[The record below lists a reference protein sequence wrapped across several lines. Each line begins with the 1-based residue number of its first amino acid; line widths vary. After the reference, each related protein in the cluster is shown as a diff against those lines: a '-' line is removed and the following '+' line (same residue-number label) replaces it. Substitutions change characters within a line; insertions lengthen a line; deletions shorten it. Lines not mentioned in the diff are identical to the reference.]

1 MAVKKIIKNNE
12 KTNSTIEVVEKK
24 ENSEQGR
31 QKILSKSS
39 NLGNSS
45 LVSNGL
51 AKNLEVIQ
59 KSIEARLKIFVDSSN
74 IELKK
79 LVSIPKLMEASV
91 YVGLPSFLW
100 NPKMKIFIYHNKSQ
114 KKKMIDILKII
125 VFLNRAYSFLYD
137 IAKQGG
143 KILFVGTHNDFIKK
157 HIANEAKR
165 VGEYF
170 INQRW
175 LGGTLTNYKT
185 IVNSINKLHKLTSL
199 FESEEINKYPKK
211 EQVLMN
217 KKIAKLTKFIGGIKN
232 MKSLPNVI
240 ITIDPILEHNTIKE
254 ARQLKI
260 PIISIA
266 NTNANPDIVDFIIP
280 GNTNSN
286 RSLWLLLSILAD
298 AIAEAKKIPQ
308 AVVGKKDEEI
318 ILPEIIR
325 QAKRATSTKWK

>member
-1 MAVKKIIKNNE
+1 M
-12 KTNSTIEVVEKK
+12 
-24 ENSEQGR
+24 
-31 QKILSKSS
+31 
-39 NLGNSS
+39 
-45 LVSNGL
+45 
-51 AKNLEVIQ
+51 
-59 KSIEARLKIFVDSSN
+59 
-74 IELKK
+74 
-79 LVSIPKLMEASV
+79 
-91 YVGLPSFLW
+91 
-100 NPKMKIFIYHNKSQ
+100 
-114 KKKMIDILKII
+114 
-125 VFLNRAYSFLYD
+125 
-137 IAKQGG
+137 
-143 KILFVGTHNDFIKK
+143 
-157 HIANEAKR
+157 
-165 VGEYF
+165 
-170 INQRW
+170 
-175 LGGTLTNYKT
+175 TNYKT

-266 NTNANPDIVDFIIP
+266 NTNANPDIIDFVIP

-318 ILPEIIR
+318 ILPEIVR
-325 QAKRATSTKWK
+325 QAKRTTPTKWK

>member
-1 MAVKKIIKNNE
+1 MKVKKLRKNDE
-12 KTNSTIEVVEKK
+12 ISNSTVTVEKK
-24 ENSEQGR
+24 ENGEQE
-31 QKILSKSS
+31 KKSLSTSPGIDNSSS
-39 NLGNSS
+39 NSNSFT
-45 LVSNGL
+45 
-51 AKNLEVIQ
+51 KDFKIIQ
-59 KSIEARLKIFVDSSN
+59 ENIEARLKNYITLNKSN
-74 IELKK
+74 IKLKK
-79 LVSIPKLMEASV
+79 LVSIPKLMEAGV
-91 YVGLPSFLW
+91 YIGLPSFLY
-100 NPKMKIFIYHNKSQ
+100 NPKMSIFVYHNKSP
-114 KKKMIDILKII
+114 KKKMIDVLKII
-125 VFLNRAYSFLYD
+125 VFLNRAYNFLYD

-143 KILFVGTHNDFIKK
+143 KILFVATHNDFIQK

-170 INQRW
+170 INKRW

-185 IVNSINKLHKLTSL
+185 IINSINKLHKLTSL
-199 FESEEINKYPKK
+199 VESEEINKYPKK

-217 KKIAKLTKFIGGIKN
+217 KKIAKLTKFVGGIKN
-232 MKSLPNVI
+232 MKSLPNVV

-254 ARQLKI
+254 AKQLKI

-266 NTNANPDIVDFIIP
+266 NTNANPDIIDFIVP

-308 AVVGKKDEEI
+308 MIVGKKDEEI

-325 QAKRATSTKWK
+325 QAKKVVATKWK

>member
-1 MAVKKIIKNNE
+1 MRAKKITKENE
-12 KTNSTIEVVEKK
+12 IDISTSKVEKK
-24 ENSEQGR
+24 ENDRQE
-31 QKILSKSS
+31 QKIPLKSS
-39 NLGNSS
+39 NNVNNSS
-45 LVSNGL
+45 ANNF
-51 AKNLEVIQ
+51 AKDFKIIQ
-59 KSIEARLKIFVDSSN
+59 ENIETRLKNYVNLNKFN
-74 IELKK
+74 MKLKN
-79 LVSIPKLMEASV
+79 LVSIAKLMEAGV
-91 YVGLPSFLW
+91 YIGLPSFLY
-100 NPKMKIFIYHNKSQ
+100 NPKMNIFIYHSKSQ

-125 VFLNRAYSFLYD
+125 VFLNRAYNFLYD

-143 KILFVGTHNDFIKK
+143 KILFVGTHNDFIQK

-185 IVNSINKLHKLTSL
+185 IVNSINKLHKLTCL
-199 FESEEINKYPKK
+199 VESDEINKYPKK

-217 KKIAKLTKFIGGIKN
+217 KKIAKLTKFVGGIKN
-232 MKSLPNVI
+232 MKSLPNVV

-266 NTNANPDIVDFIIP
+266 NTNANPDIIDFIVP

-325 QAKRATSTKWK
+325 QTKKVVTTK

>member
-1 MAVKKIIKNNE
+1 MAVKKIVKNNE
-12 KTNSTIEVVEKK
+12 NSNSTIEVVEKK
-24 ENSEQGR
+24 ENNDQGR
-31 QKILSKSS
+31 QKTLSKSS
-39 NLGNSS
+39 NSNNSS
-45 LVSNGL
+45 FASN
-51 AKNLEVIQ
+51 KNLEVIQ
-59 KSIEARLKIFVDSSN
+59 KSIEARLKIFVDLSN
-74 IELKK
+74 TKLKK
-79 LVSIPKLMEASV
+79 LVSIPKLMEAGV

-125 VFLNRAYSFLYD
+125 VFLNRAYNFLYD

-266 NTNANPDIVDFIIP
+266 NTNANPDIIDFVIP

-308 AVVGKKDEEI
+308 AVVGKKDDEI
-318 ILPEIIR
+318 ILPEIVR
-325 QAKRATSTKWK
+325 QAKRTTPTKWK

>member
-1 MAVKKIIKNNE
+1 MEAKKITKNNDGV
-12 KTNSTIEVVEKK
+12 STVDVEKI
-24 ENSEQGR
+24 ENDRHEQ
-31 QKILSKSS
+31 KSFSNQS
-39 NLGNSS
+39 NLNNSS
-45 LVSNGL
+45 SSHNNLP
-51 AKNLEVIQ
+51 KNLKIIQ
-59 KSIEARLKIFVDSSN
+59 ENIEARLKTYVSLNKFSTS
-74 IELKK
+74 LKK
-79 LVSIPKLMEASV
+79 LVSISKLMEAGV
-91 YVGLPSFLW
+91 YIGLPSFLW
-100 NPKMKIFIYHNKSQ
+100 NPKMNIFIYHNKSQ

-125 VFLNRAYSFLYD
+125 VFLNRAYNFLYD
-137 IAKQGG
+137 ITKQGG
-143 KILFVGTHNDFIKK
+143 KILFVGTHNDFVKK

-185 IVNSINKLHKLTSL
+185 IINSINKLHKLTSL
-199 FESEEINKYPKK
+199 VESEEINKYPKK

-217 KKIAKLTKFIGGIKN
+217 KKIAKLTKFVGGIKN
-232 MKSLPNVI
+232 MKGLPNVI

-254 ARQLKI
+254 AKQLKI

-266 NTNANPDIVDFIIP
+266 NTNANPDIIDFIIP

-308 AVVGKKDEEI
+308 AIVGKKDEEI

-325 QAKRATSTKWK
+325 QTKKVTPIKWK

>member
-1 MAVKKIIKNNE
+1 MEAKKIKAKNNDGV
-12 KTNSTIEVVEKK
+12 STVDVEKV
-24 ENSEQGR
+24 ENDRHEQ
-31 QKILSKSS
+31 KSFSNQS
-39 NLGNSS
+39 NLNNSS
-45 LVSNGL
+45 SSHNNLP
-51 AKNLEVIQ
+51 KNLKIIQ
-59 KSIEARLKIFVDSSN
+59 ENIEARLKTYVSLNKFSTS
-74 IELKK
+74 LKK
-79 LVSIPKLMEASV
+79 LVSISKLMEAGV
-91 YVGLPSFLW
+91 YIGLPSFLW
-100 NPKMKIFIYHNKSQ
+100 NPKMNIFIYHNKSQ

-125 VFLNRAYSFLYD
+125 VFLNRAYNFLYD
-137 IAKQGG
+137 ITKQGG
-143 KILFVGTHNDFIKK
+143 KILFVGTHNDFVKK

-185 IVNSINKLHKLTSL
+185 IINSINKLHKLTSL
-199 FESEEINKYPKK
+199 VESEEINKYPKK

-217 KKIAKLTKFIGGIKN
+217 KKIAKLTKFVGGIKN
-232 MKSLPNVI
+232 MKGLPNVI

-254 ARQLKI
+254 AKQLKI

-266 NTNANPDIVDFIIP
+266 NTNANPDIIDFIIP

-308 AVVGKKDEEI
+308 AIVGKKDEEI

-325 QAKRATSTKWK
+325 QTKKVTPIKWK

>member
-1 MAVKKIIKNNE
+1 MTTKKTIKENE
-12 KTNSTIEVVEKK
+12 NKNSTIKIVEKK
-24 ENSEQGR
+24 ENIEQE
-31 QKILSKSS
+31 QKNSSRSS
-39 NLGNSS
+39 NLNNSS
-45 LVSNGL
+45 SVSNNL
-51 AKNLEVIQ
+51 TKNLKIIQ
-59 KSIEARLKIFVDSSN
+59 ENIEARLKTFVNSSN
-74 IELKK
+74 IKLKK
-79 LVSIPKLMEASV
+79 LISIPKLMEASV
-91 YVGLPSFLW
+91 YIGLPSFLW

-125 VFLNRAYSFLYD
+125 VFLNRAYNFLYD

-185 IVNSINKLHKLTSL
+185 ILNSINKLHKLTSL

-211 EQVLMN
+211 EQVLMS
-217 KKIAKLTKFIGGIKN
+217 KKIAKLTKFVGGIKN

-266 NTNANPDIVDFIIP
+266 NTNANPDIIDFIIP

-308 AVVGKKDEEI
+308 VIVGKKDEEI

-325 QAKRATSTKWK
+325 QAKKTTPTKWR

>member
-1 MAVKKIIKNNE
+1 MATKKIIKKNENN
-12 KTNSTIEVVEKK
+12 NSTFKVVENNVQ
-24 ENSEQGR
+24 E
-31 QKILSKSS
+31 QKISSKSS
-39 NLGNSS
+39 NLSNSFT
-45 LVSNGL
+45 SNGL
-51 AKNLEVIQ
+51 AKNLKAIQ
-59 KSIEARLKIFVDSSN
+59 ESIEARLKTFVNLSN
-74 IELKK
+74 IKLKK
-79 LVSIPKLMEASV
+79 LISISKLMEAGV

-125 VFLNRAYSFLYD
+125 VFLNRAYNFLYD

-211 EQVLMN
+211 EQVLMS

-266 NTNANPDIVDFIIP
+266 NTNANPDIIDFIIP

-308 AVVGKKDEEI
+308 VIVGKKDEEI

-325 QAKRATSTKWK
+325 QVKRTMSINKWK

>member
-1 MAVKKIIKNNE
+1 MAVKKIVKNNE
-12 KTNSTIEVVEKK
+12 KSNSTIEVVEKK
-24 ENSEQGR
+24 ENNDQGR
-31 QKILSKSS
+31 QKTLSKSF
-39 NLGNSS
+39 NPNNSS
-45 LVSNGL
+45 FASN
-51 AKNLEVIQ
+51 KNLEVIQ
-59 KSIEARLKIFVDSSN
+59 KSIEARLKIFVDLSN
-74 IELKK
+74 TKLKK
-79 LVSIPKLMEASV
+79 LVSIPKLMEAGV

-125 VFLNRAYSFLYD
+125 VFLNRAYNFLYD

-266 NTNANPDIVDFIIP
+266 NTNANPDIIDFVIP

-308 AVVGKKDEEI
+308 TVVGKKDEEI
-318 ILPEIIR
+318 ILPEIVR
-325 QAKRATSTKWK
+325 QAKRTTPTKWK

>member
-1 MAVKKIIKNNE
+1 MEPKKITKNNDGV
-12 KTNSTIEVVEKK
+12 STVDVEKV
-24 ENSEQGR
+24 ENNRHEQ
-31 QKILSKSS
+31 KSFSNQS
-39 NLGNSS
+39 NLNNSS
-45 LVSNGL
+45 SSHNNLP
-51 AKNLEVIQ
+51 KNLKIIQ
-59 KSIEARLKIFVDSSN
+59 ENIEARLKTYVSLNKFSTS
-74 IELKK
+74 LKK
-79 LVSIPKLMEASV
+79 LVSISKLMEAGV
-91 YVGLPSFLW
+91 YIGLPSFLW
-100 NPKMKIFIYHNKSQ
+100 NPKMNIFIYHNKSQ

-125 VFLNRAYSFLYD
+125 VFLNRAYNFLYD
-137 IAKQGG
+137 ITKQGG
-143 KILFVGTHNDFIKK
+143 KILFVGTHNDFVKK

-185 IVNSINKLHKLTSL
+185 IINSINKLHKLTSL
-199 FESEEINKYPKK
+199 VESEEINKYPKK

-217 KKIAKLTKFIGGIKN
+217 KKIAKLTKFVGGIKN
-232 MKSLPNVI
+232 MKGLPNVI

-254 ARQLKI
+254 AKQLKI

-266 NTNANPDIVDFIIP
+266 NTNANPDIIDFIIP

-308 AVVGKKDEEI
+308 AIVGKKDEEI

-325 QAKRATSTKWK
+325 QTKKSTPIKWK

>member
-1 MAVKKIIKNNE
+1 MTTKKTIKENE
-12 KTNSTIEVVEKK
+12 NKNSTLKIVEKK
-24 ENSEQGR
+24 ENIEQE
-31 QKILSKSS
+31 QKNSSRSS
-39 NLGNSS
+39 NLNNSS
-45 LVSNGL
+45 SVSNNL
-51 AKNLEVIQ
+51 TKNLKIIQ
-59 KSIEARLKIFVDSSN
+59 ENIEARLKTFVNSSN
-74 IELKK
+74 IKLKK
-79 LVSIPKLMEASV
+79 LISIPKLMEASV
-91 YVGLPSFLW
+91 YIGLPSFLW

-125 VFLNRAYSFLYD
+125 VFLNRAYNFLYD

-185 IVNSINKLHKLTSL
+185 ILNSINKLHKLTSL

-211 EQVLMN
+211 EQVLMS
-217 KKIAKLTKFIGGIKN
+217 KKIAKLTKFVGGIKN

-266 NTNANPDIVDFIIP
+266 NTNANPDIIDFIIP

-308 AVVGKKDEEI
+308 VIVGKKDEEI

-325 QAKRATSTKWK
+325 QAKKTTPTKWR